1 MPAGRVAKLYV
12 SPSEIDTATAVATL
26 QTDVTF
32 IETCV
37 IDVNLDLSANEI
49 DASDRCG
56 NGFAAMVAGLKQF
69 SIETGL
75 IKKKNS
81 GVLPAY
87 YTNLRNAFLNDSLIT
102 VLVLDDAR
110 NVEGADGFVAVM
122 SVFNFSE
129 DQPLDDVIKNNITL
143 KYAGDS
149 IYAPVQVTMPAPA

>member
-26 QTDVTF
+26 QGDVTF
-32 IETCV
+32 VETCV
-37 IDVNLDLSANEI
+37 IDVNLDLSATEI

-56 NGFAAMVAGLKQF
+56 NGFSAMVAGLKQF
-69 SIETGL
+69 AIETAL
-75 IKKKNS
+75 IKKKAS

-87 YTNLRNAFLNDSLIT
+87 YTNLRDAFLNDTLVT
-102 VLVLDDAR
+102 VMMLDDDKATT
-110 NVEGADGFVAVM
+110 GADGFVAVM

-129 DQPLDDVIKNNITL
+129 DQPLDDVITNNITL

-149 IYAPVQVTMPAPA
+149 VYAPTQIVMP